1 MPRSSPSVLS
11 KTRLNREQFFA
22 KLANSDQE
30 RLQKALWNLYWRGSA
45 AMRERIEAEID
56 PQELEGRQRPSKEP
70 VDPRWVLQ
78 EVRDFAELARSGAY
92 LGGDRRVTPGE
103 RTRWR
108 FTFQRLVRDA
118 QGALQ
123 SEDLDP
129 AATAVEELIDLACQ
143 TRGFDYFRSDDPVEA
158 ARFVVSEAVA
168 LLWGKM
174 RDQYGFAEFAR
185 RAAPQLIRWESKYG
199 WTRSGWGATAEKEAS
214 LASVLA
220 RMLAV
225 TDMWITFADHYL
237 DALDQVARDDAA
249 KPKQPWRRTGRERE
263 ERTANLAEWH
273 RLLLDRLADP
283 DAEDRLRRLEE
294 HPALS
299 GPELTFLQAQLA
311 HQRGD
316 TSRARDLVHVALE
329 ALPGHAAFLDFAT
342 EIRAPLP
349 PRAQQAAENLQVARQ
364 RVS

>member
-1 MPRSSPSVLS
+1 M
-11 KTRLNREQFFA
+11 NREEFFA
-22 KLANSDQE
+22 KLANLDHE

-45 AMRERIEAEID
+45 AMRERIEAEVD
-56 PQELEGRQRPSKEP
+56 PHERVARQRSSREP
-70 VDPRWVLQ
+70 VDPRWILH

-92 LGGDRRVTPGE
+92 LGGDRLVAPRE

-123 SEDLDP
+123 SEDIDP

-143 TRGFDYFRSDDPVEA
+143 TRGYDYFRSDDPVEA

-168 LLWGKM
+168 LLWGKL

-185 RAAPQLIRWESKYG
+185 RAAPQLIRWESKFG
-199 WTRSGWGATAEKEAS
+199 WTRSGWGATAEKETS

-220 RMLAV
+220 RMLCV

-237 DALDQVARDDAA
+237 DALDQVAGDDTA
-249 KPKQPWRRTGRERE
+249 KSKQPWRRTGRERE
-263 ERTANLAEWH
+263 ERTADLAEWH
-273 RLLLDRLADP
+273 RLLLDRLAES
-283 DAEDRLRRLEE
+283 DAEDRLHRLAE

-299 GPELTFLQAQLA
+299 GPELTFLQAQLG

-316 TSRARDLVHVALE
+316 TSRARDLVYEALE
-329 ALPGHAAFLDFAT
+329 ALPGHPSFLDFAT

-349 PRAQQAAENLQVARQ
+349 PRAQQAAKNLQLASQ